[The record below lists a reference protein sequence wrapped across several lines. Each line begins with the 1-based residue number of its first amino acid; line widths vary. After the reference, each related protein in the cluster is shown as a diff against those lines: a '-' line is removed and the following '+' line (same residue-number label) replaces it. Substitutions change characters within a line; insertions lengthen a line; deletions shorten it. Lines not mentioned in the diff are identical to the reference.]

1 MNRKRWL
8 LIALM
13 SSLLLLSCANMWGQ
27 ATATATLQGT
37 VMDKSQAVIGNKA
50 EITLTNK
57 ENGVTRTVKTNDA
70 GEYRFESLSA
80 GRYSI
85 KTTAPG
91 FSTAEAKEVE
101 LLIGRTTTQNFTLLP
116 GGVSETV
123 EVTSAAPLVD
133 QTKTDVSTNITP
145 QQITDLPLIGRDIAD
160 LAYLSPGVK
169 AADSYD
175 PTKNRYSILSVNGDG
190 GRNVNV
196 TVNGIDNKDN
206 TVGGPVMQLPA
217 EAVQEFQI
225 STQRFSAVN
234 GRSAGAA
241 INVITKSG
249 SNNFHGS
256 AFGFFRD
263 LALNADQKL
272 ANGDGTTSTSNPPYS
287 RQWFGGSVGGPI
299 KKDKFFGF
307 FAFERQREHTAIAES
322 PTAFQQLSLVTALGA
337 QPASTIPTPFFE
349 NRLNG
354 RLDYTF
360 NSKHSAYLSV
370 STQANNSLNDQSNG
384 FFDLTEGNFTVNH
397 LQVANLTLNS
407 TLTPTLINQF
417 TVGFQYWNNL
427 IDSSTRKPLFTFP
440 GGIQFGTNTNVPQNS
455 IQRKYQFKDDIAK
468 TIGKHTFKT
477 GVDYIWTP
485 FMGGFFEFNPTLE
498 IDYGQSPSAILALPQ
513 GFATPGLVQGM
524 SIAVGDPTFIIK
536 DAKQLGLYFQDDWK
550 VSQRLTVNAG
560 LRYDKDFDFIGG
572 SDIAN
577 SRTFQELQAAA
588 PFSPLAA
595 LLVSK
600 KASDYS
606 KGFSPRVGFAYDL
619 NGHGN
624 HIVRAGFGMYYDNT
638 FQNIPLFMEQQANT
652 TIFQTAFAI
661 GPSPGDAIPGQPG
674 FTLANWNV
682 INSPFPVIPPAS
694 AALNPGS
701 TGRLM
706 DPNYRT
712 PVTEEWNGGY
722 TWAINSKTAFEAE
735 YVHVLSLHENKTIN
749 LDPNIPVDPSNI
761 TTLSRTGAPGG
772 FFRPLDAA
780 FTAAGVPKLGS
791 VRDETSGG
799 RSRYDGMNL
808 SYRQRGL
815 HKTDLTVNYTLARAV
830 GYDQDGG
837 SFRYYPRDP
846 QKPLAPAEFGP
857 SFNDER
863 HHLTIAGTSHLPFGL
878 EASPILQFGSAR
890 PFLPNSGSNML
901 NLGGGSAAGALV
913 VTNADPKNLLS
924 GTQLAP
930 VTDSVSNIPRI
941 DLAAAKCYYSGG
953 CQLAAYSGLRG
964 DPYFDM
970 DARLAKNIK
979 LGESRNLQL
988 IFQAFNLFNHANYG
1002 NNFGFTRNEFSTIAD
1017 PSVPISGKRQISTPD
1032 STFNNPVGFINP
1044 SSSLLPRAFTAEFGA
1059 RFSF

>member
-1 MNRKRWL
+1 MNSKRWFLAILCCLGL
-8 LIALM
+8 LSS
-13 SSLLLLSCANMWGQ
+13 SSLLGQ
-27 ATATATLQGT
+27 VTASASLQGT
-37 VMDKSQAVIGNKA
+37 IIDKTQAVIGNKA
-50 EITLTNK
+50 EVTITNK
-57 ENGVTRTVKTNDA
+57 ETGATRSTKTNDA
-70 GEYRFESLSA
+70 GEYRFESLPA
-80 GRYSI
+80 GIYTV
-85 KTTAPG
+85 KVTAPG
-91 FSTAEAKEVE
+91 FTSAETKDLEV
-101 LLIGRTTTQNFTLLP
+101 LVGRTATQNFTLAP
-116 GGVSETV
+116 GGVTETI
-123 EVTSAAPLVD
+123 EVTAAAPLVD

-145 QQITDLPLIGRDIAD
+145 QQITNLPLIGRDIAD
-160 LAYLSPGVK
+160 LAYLAPGVK

-196 TVNGIDNKDN
+196 TVNGVDNKDN

-217 EAVQEFQI
+217 EAVQEFQV

-234 GRSAGAA
+234 GRSSGAA

-249 SNNFHGS
+249 TNNFHGS
-256 AFGFFRD
+256 AFGFFRAQ
-263 LALNADQKL
+263 ALNADQKL
-272 ANGDGTTSTSNPPYS
+272 ANGDGTTSSINPPYS

-307 FAFERQREHTAIAES
+307 FAFERQREHTSIAES
-322 PTAFQQLSLVTALGA
+322 PTAFSQLSLPAVVALGA
-337 QPASTIPTPFFE
+337 QPAQTIPTPFFE

-354 RLDYTF
+354 RIDYTI
-360 NSKHSAYLSV
+360 NTKNSAYLSV

-407 TLTPTLINQF
+407 TLTPTLVNSF
-417 TVGFQYWNNL
+417 TAGFQYWNNL
-427 IDSSTRKPLFTFP
+427 IDSTGRTPLFTFP

-468 TIGKHTFKT
+468 TMGKHTFKT
-477 GVDYIWTP
+477 GVDYIFTP

-498 IDYGQSPSAILALPQ
+498 LDYGLKPSDILALPQ

-550 VSQRLTVNAG
+550 ISNRLTANLG
-560 LRYDKDFDFIGG
+560 LRWDKDFDFIGG

-577 SRTFQELQAAA
+577 SRTFQELQTIA
-588 PFSPLAA
+588 PISPLAA
-595 LLVSK
+595 SLVRK

-638 FQNIPLFMEQQANT
+638 FQNIPLFMEQQAND
-652 TIFQTAFAI
+652 TIFQTAFSLSN
-661 GPSPGDAIPGQPG
+661 PSDPIPGQPA

-682 INSPFPVIPPAS
+682 VNSPFPVIPPPVHD
-694 AALNPGS
+694 LIGGS

-706 DPNYRT
+706 DPDYRT
-712 PVTEEWNGGY
+712 PVTEEFNGGY
-722 TWAINSKTAFEAE
+722 TWAINSKSVFEAE

-749 LDPNIPVDPSNI
+749 VDPNIPVDPNNI
-761 TTLSRTGAPGG
+761 TTITRSGVAGG

-780 FTAAGVPKLGS
+780 FKAAGVPVLGS
-791 VRDETSGG
+791 VRDEASIG

-808 SYRQRGL
+808 SYRQRNF
-815 HKTDLTVNYTLARAV
+815 HRTDLTVNYTLARAV
-830 GYDQDGG
+830 GYDEDGG

-846 QKPLAPAEFGP
+846 LKPLSSAEFGP
-857 SFNDER
+857 AFNDER
-863 HHLTIAGTSHLPFGL
+863 HHLTIAATSHLPWGMEF
-878 EASPILQFGSAR
+878 SPILQAGSAR
-890 PFLPNSGSNML
+890 PYLPTTGNNML
-901 NLGGGSAAGALV
+901 NLGGGSSGGATV
-913 VTNADPKNLLS
+913 VTNANPTDLLS
-924 GTQLAP
+924 ATKLTP
-930 VTDSVSNIPRI
+930 VVDSVTGITRI
-941 DLAAAKCYYSGG
+941 DIAEARCYYSGNCHLVG
-953 CQLAAYSGLRG
+953 YNSLRG
-964 DPYFDM
+964 DPYFNVDT
-970 DARLAKNIK
+970 RLAKNIK

-1002 NNFGFTRNEFSTIAD
+1002 NDFGANTSSLSIQD
-1017 PSVPISGKRQISTPD
+1017 PTLPKNQQVQISTPD
-1032 STFNNPVGFINP
+1032 STFKNPVGFINP

-1059 RFSF
+1059 RFTF